1 MIGNTNAFNWKK
13 KSINGKWNKKTKTK
27 KMNMK

>member
-1 MIGNTNAFNWKK
+1 MGKHERFQLE
-13 KSINGKWNKKTKTK
+13 KSKNGKWNKKTKTK